1 MLYFFC
7 HMLLINVL
15 SILLLYFMFVQ
26 VNTILSIQAIQIERA
41 TLRLIRVRSTTF
53 LNGKMRGNLL
63 GAKKY
68 STMHTLRYAML

>member
-1 MLYFFC
+1 
-7 HMLLINVL
+7 
-15 SILLLYFMFVQ
+15 MFVQ

-41 TLRLIRVRSTTF
+41 TLHRIRVKSTTF

-68 STMHTLRYAML
+68 STMHTLRYAMLVLV